1 LTPAVQ
7 QFDIVENTNPVT
19 HSRYPFLV
27 VLQHDRVST
36 AATVIVAPLTEATP
50 ALASSQLHPSITVR
64 DRRYSL
70 MTEELAAVNRRS
82 LGQVVGSVESLR
94 YAIVAAIDLCF
105 TGI

>member
-1 LTPAVQ
+1 VQ
-7 QFDIVENTNPVT
+7 QFDIVENVNTAT
-19 HSRYPFLV
+19 RSRYPFLV

-36 AATVIVAPLTEATP
+36 AATVIVAPLTESKP

-64 DRRYSL
+64 DHQYLL

-82 LGQVVGSVESLR
+82 LGHVIGSVESLR
-94 YAIVAAIDLCF
+94 YAIIAAMDLCF

>member
-1 LTPAVQ
+1 VQ
-7 QFDIVENTNPVT
+7 QFDIVENANPAT
-19 HSRYPFLV
+19 RSRYPFLI

-36 AATVIVAPLTEATP
+36 AATVIVAPLTELTP

-64 DRRYSL
+64 GRRYSL

-82 LGQVVGSVESLR
+82 LGHVIGSVESLR
-94 YAIVAAIDLCF
+94 YAIDAAIDLCF

>member
-1 LTPAVQ
+1 LTPTVQ
-7 QFDIVENTNPVT
+7 QFDIVENVNLVT
-19 HSRYPFLV
+19 RSRYPFLI

-36 AATVIVAPLTEATP
+36 AATVIVAPLTESKP
-50 ALASSQLHPSITVR
+50 ALASSKLHPSVTVR

-82 LGQVVGSVESLR
+82 LGQVIGSAESLR
-94 YAIVAAIDLCF
+94 YAIIAAIDLCF